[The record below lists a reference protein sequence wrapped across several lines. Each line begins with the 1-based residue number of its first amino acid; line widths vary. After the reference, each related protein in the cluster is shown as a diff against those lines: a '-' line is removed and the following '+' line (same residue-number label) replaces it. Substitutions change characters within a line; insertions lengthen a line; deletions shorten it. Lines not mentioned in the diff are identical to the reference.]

1 MTHKLVIVKKRD
13 PERDPRVTFFLLFFR
28 SLRLCSA
35 RRILKSDWVNLT
47 FAALRLTFIRGH
59 EGFSKFHA
67 DRVIIGLPCGQ
78 GQLSRIWKVQ
88 RDWLSLGKECCLRFY
103 VRVLFVKMTVFI
115 SGTPVRGFLSFT
127 AIFVTHTP
135 IYAVSQ
141 RCLSSFSSSQVS
153 SKKKKWQLSIKIKS
167 FNDRIKSREER
178 LACYL
183 IRLQPINIQ
192 IRLGFPDISYN
203 PTLKRRTLFH
213 LFSPVK

>member
-1 MTHKLVIVKKRD
+1 MQCTKNFKIWL
-13 PERDPRVTFFLLFFR
+13 
-28 SLRLCSA
+28 
-35 RRILKSDWVNLT
+35 NLS
-47 FAALRLTFIRGH
+47 FAALSLTWIRGH
-59 EGFSKFHA
+59 EGFSKFHG

-88 RDWLSLGKECCLRFY
+88 RDWLSLGNECCLRLY
-103 VRVLFVKMTVFI
+103 VRVCLLKWQFSFPEHLSEDFCLLLPFLWPIRRYTLFLNDAFLPFRPVKF
-115 SGTPVRGFLSFT
+115 P
-127 AIFVTHTP
+127 
-135 IYAVSQ
+135 Q
-141 RCLSSFSSSQVS
+141 
-153 SKKKKWQLSIKIKS
+153 KKKWQLSIKIKS